1 MKNIKSTIW
10 KEYDKESSHK
20 LFKAYKPWSFRY
32 PSNWLDNIKWFFKS
46 FKFAAQRAKRGYSDY
61 DLWDIGD
68 YITGMSAQALEEFS
82 KIKNGY
88 PCSYMKYNK
97 TENSDEGAEVW
108 QTEVRRCSCNLFCS
122 LESLEDFNYEV
133 PEVPNRNITER
144 EENGMKVYEIA
155 TDEEFDKWSARM
167 KEIADDRSKSRREAF
182 LWLADHCEELWQ

>member
-1 MKNIKSTIW
+1 MRNTKSMIW

-46 FKFAAQRAKRGYSDY
+46 FKFAAQRVKRGYSDY

-82 KIKNGY
+82 KIKSGY

-97 TENSDEGAEVW
+97 TEN
-108 QTEVRRCSCNLFCS
+108 R
-122 LESLEDFNYEV
+122 
-133 PEVPNRNITER
+133 
-144 EENGMKVYEIA
+144 
-155 TDEEFDKWSARM
+155 
-167 KEIADDRSKSRREAF
+167 DRKSVV
-182 LWLADHCEELWQ
+182 